1 MSHPVTATHAA
12 QITQVLLVDDHPA
25 FSRLVELFANKWG
38 KGAYKVTAVASIEE
52 AVTALTLN
60 AFDAILLDGRL
71 SDDRSPGEN
80 AEILAETYR
89 GPIILF
95 SGMSPMNFSTSSDY
109 SRFVGSISKDDLPKE
124 HFVDQIQSFIYKHR
138 EMRSAEANK

>member
-1 MSHPVTATHAA
+1 MTQPVTAFDAA

-60 AFDAILLDGRL
+60 AFDVILLDGRL

-80 AEILAETYR
+80 AKILAETYQ

-95 SGMSPMNFSTSSDY
+95 SGMSPLNFSTSADY
-109 SRFVGSISKDDLPKE
+109 SLFVGSISKDDLPKDY
-124 HFVDQIQSFIYKHR
+124 FVDQIQTYISKHR
-138 EMRSAEANK
+138 EMRSAEADK

>member
-1 MSHPVTATHAA
+1 MTQPVTAINAA

-38 KGAYKVTAVASIEE
+38 KGTYKVTAVASIED

-80 AEILAETYR
+80 AEILSETYR

-95 SGMSPMNFSTSSDY
+95 SGMSPLNFSTSPDY
-109 SRFVGSISKDDLPKE
+109 SRFVGSISKDDLPKDY
-124 HFVDQIQSFIYKHR
+124 FVDQIQSCISKHR
-138 EMRSAEANK
+138 EMRSAETNK

>member
-25 FSRLVELFANKWG
+25 FPRLVELFANKWG

>member
-1 MSHPVTATHAA
+1 MTQPVTAINAA

-38 KGAYKVTAVASIEE
+38 KGTYKVTAVASIEE

-60 AFDAILLDGRL
+60 AFDTILLDGRL

-80 AEILAETYR
+80 AEILAA
-89 GPIILF
+89 I
-95 SGMSPMNFSTSSDY
+95 SG
-109 SRFVGSISKDDLPKE
+109 G
-124 HFVDQIQSFIYKHR
+124 
-138 EMRSAEANK
+138 A

>member
-124 HFVDQIQSFIYKHR
+124 HFVDQIQSFIYKYR

>member
-52 AVTALTLN
+52 AVTVLTLN

-80 AEILAETYR
+80 AGILAEPYQ

-95 SGMSPMNFSTSSDY
+95 SGMSPLNFSTSSDY
-109 SRFVGSISKDDLPKE
+109 SRFVGSISKDDLPKDY
-124 HFVDQIQSFIYKHR
+124 FVDQIQSFISKHR